1 MSARTDAAWNELN
14 ANSYRR
20 QDLEE
25 EMMANKADDYWV
37 KRNFGEKIKITAK
50 MIFAKTAE
58 DFLAEIDRQN
68 NLILEGK
75 Q

>member
-1 MSARTDAAWNELN
+1 
-14 ANSYRR
+14 
-20 QDLEE
+20 
-25 EMMANKADDYWV
+25 MANKADDYWV

-68 NLILEGK
+68 NLIAEGK